1 MNFLF
6 TGLIL
11 CIFKGWCLI
20 GLGSR
25 WQKYKLKENFE
36 LFLKIFKEILKHE
49 ELFCWYSAN
58 PSFTNSA
65 HIYLLDLNPL
75 FATIRPSTHIK
86 KIKTTFS
93 SIQLE
98 KYFECHRKNI
108 FFLACG
114 RLNDG
119 KQWLKRKFYCKKS
132 AVTIKQNFD
141 PTYACGRLSMDVIL
155 CGKFSNTFMCNIM
168 LVNWSSLLQI
178 LCMDMCSHEIFLLIC
193 VVFFFLHWHFPI
205 ILVNTNFEWSFPY

>member
-1 MNFLF
+1 MKNVMNFLF

-25 WQKYKLKENFE
+25 RQKYKLKENFE

-108 FFLACG
+108 FFWHAEDWMTASSDW
-114 RLNDG
+114 RESFTV
-119 KQWLKRKFYCKKS
+119 KKVQW
-132 AVTIKQNFD
+132 Q
-141 PTYACGRLSMDVIL
+141 
-155 CGKFSNTFMCNIM
+155 
-168 LVNWSSLLQI
+168 
-178 LCMDMCSHEIFLLIC
+178 
-193 VVFFFLHWHFPI
+193 
-205 ILVNTNFEWSFPY
+205 